1 VTFGYCSGCALLVQ
15 LVERRSPKPDVGG
28 SSPPGRVHQRL
39 SPPGNRV
46 ETHCSFHQ
54 PTLGDCKKFVRGE
67 VNNVVKKGSTTPEV
81 ATAKESKGEV
91 ASSNFVEA
99 TKDELAKVVWPSRQQ
114 LISESVAVVLMVI
127 LVATVIYFVDNLF
140 HWGSGKV
147 FG

>member
-1 VTFGYCSGCALLVQ
+1 LRLTVLLSSAI
-15 LVERRSPKPDVGG
+15 LRRS
-28 SSPPGRVHQRL
+28 RQ
-39 SPPGNRV
+39 
-46 ETHCSFHQ
+46 
-54 PTLGDCKKFVRGE
+54 KFVRGE
-67 VNNVVKKGSTTPEV
+67 INT
-81 ATAKESKGEV
+81 TAKESKGEV